1 MAPRTLIYTVPLLN
15 QAVAG
20 ALRGIGLGGRVLV
33 KGEIANVSRRDYD
46 GWPMVFFDLKDGDE
60 TLSCISFGN
69 ALKLLLRRDTQT
81 GEIFTDRKIE
91 DVLVAERKVLL
102 EGVLGTYTR
111 GRSVYR
117 LMVNSVTDIGEG
129 ELMRRFRE
137 VRDRLSK
144 LGYFS
149 DDRKRRLPLNPT
161 RIALI
166 TSEKGAVIHDFLQ
179 NARDRGFGCH
189 IEFYPVRVQGI
200 GAGAEIA
207 EAVQKADARG
217 TAQVIVIIRGGGSA
231 DDLACFN
238 EEILAQAIFASKL
251 PVLTGIGHEVD
262 HTLAEMTADVGAS
275 TPTKAAQLLWT
286 PRSEILAGVT
296 DLAER
301 AAYAFRGIID
311 AGDRELGSAG
321 YTLKV
326 LSPASRLRRMRDE
339 LARLT
344 SDLARYG
351 ERMVSD
357 RAFETARLAGSAD
370 DSMRQ
375 RLAAETASVLS
386 CAGRLPALGRN
397 VRVRA
402 ENGLAMAAAVLKSRG
417 RALVE
422 GRSHDVESLALQLEA
437 VSPLRPL
444 ERGFA
449 LVRDGKGG
457 IVRGTA
463 SLAAGERVR
472 VVMADG
478 SFGALVEDVAPA
490 REKTGKNV
498 SASCEKCDN
507 HSRQDQK

>member
-1 MAPRTLIYTVPLLN
+1 MAQRTLIYTVPLLN

-33 KGEIANVSRRDYD
+33 KGEIANVSRRDYG

-81 GEIFTDRKIE
+81 GEIFENRKIE
-91 DVLVAERKVLL
+91 DVLVAERK
-102 EGVLGTYTR
+102 VLGTYTR

-144 LGYFS
+144 LGFFS

-179 NARDRGFGCH
+179 NARDGGFGCH

-217 TAQVIVIIRGGGSA
+217 TAQVIVVIRGGGSA

-238 EEILAQAIFASKL
+238 EEVLARAIFSSKL

-286 PRSEILAGVT
+286 PRCEILAGVA
-296 DLAER
+296 DLGER
-301 AAYAFRGIID
+301 AAEAFRRILD
-311 AGDRELGSAG
+311 AGDRELKSAG

-326 LSPASRLRRMRDE
+326 LSPASRLGRMQGE

-344 SDLARYG
+344 ADLARRG
-351 ERMVSD
+351 QRIVAD
-357 RAFETARLAGSAD
+357 RELETARLAGRAD
-370 DSMRQ
+370 SSLRQ
-375 RLAAETASVLS
+375 RLAAASASVQNFS
-386 CAGRLPALGRN
+386 GRLPALSRHI
-397 VRVRA
+397 RVRA
-402 ENGLAMAAAVLKSRG
+402 ENGLALAVSALKSRG

-422 GRSHDVESLALQLEA
+422 DRSREVEALALKLEA

-449 LVRDGKGG
+449 LVRDGQNR

-463 SLAAGERVR
+463 ALAAGERVR

-490 REKTGKNV
+490 REKSGKNG
-498 SASCEKCDN
+498 SASGRICDN
-507 HSRQDQK
+507 DSRQDQK